1 MSFSS
6 ITVRK
11 DEFLHNDETLNILWS
26 PIHAVWEGDVI
37 GLGSKRSECI
47 VLQELE
53 KSSQETRNIRLRS
66 QEMEKLDYYPL
77 KWYDESDLKKNEL
90 VHSFKVCKPN
100 RSCWIMLATKDCFH
114 KWWQRRLKLNRWYN
128 MKFVIFSKLQIIWL
142 WWSCSTMMNIIWS
155 DS

>member
-1 MSFSS
+1 MGKRQILIVQISEFEHISFVYTISINFFCS

-26 PIHAVWEGDVI
+26 PIHAVWEGDII

-47 VLQELE
+47 VLQELG
-53 KSSQETRNIRLRS
+53 KSSQGTGNIRLRS

-100 RSCWIMLATKDCFH
+100 RSC
-114 KWWQRRLKLNRWYN
+114 
-128 MKFVIFSKLQIIWL
+128 
-142 WWSCSTMMNIIWS
+142 
-155 DS
+155 